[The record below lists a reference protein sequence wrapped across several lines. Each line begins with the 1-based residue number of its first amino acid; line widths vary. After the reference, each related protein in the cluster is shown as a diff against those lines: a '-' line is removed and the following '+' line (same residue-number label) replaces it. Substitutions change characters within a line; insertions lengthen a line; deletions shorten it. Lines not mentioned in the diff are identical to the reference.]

1 MEATSYMWY
10 FKPKF
15 KNAVPHTRCIS
26 VAHLPHGVSGYRTGE
41 CGHGMFLSPQT
52 VPWLLIYSHYNW
64 AWAYIHFLFS
74 YEFFIYYGYKP
85 LTRSDFGE
93 FAPIVRVVF
102 SLSCW
107 YPLKHKSS
115 FWRSPMIFFFS
126 FTACSL
132 SVASKK
138 PLLSPRSQD
147 LLLFSYKSF
156 TVLALVFRGVI
167 HFELKFLFGIS

>member
-64 AWAYIHFLFS
+64 AWAYIHLFLFS
-74 YEFFIYYGYKP
+74 YEFFIYYGYKS
-85 LTRSDFGE
+85 LTRSDFGK
-93 FAPIVRVVF
+93 FAPIVWVF
-102 SLSCW
+102 TFLLVSSQAQKLI
-107 YPLKHKSS
+107 LKKSND
-115 FWRSPMIFFFS
+115 FFF
-126 FTACSL
+126 
-132 SVASKK
+132 
-138 PLLSPRSQD
+138 PLLLV
-147 LLLFSYKSF
+147 LL
-156 TVLALVFRGVI
+156 VLHLRNHCSAQGHKIYFC
-167 HFELKFLFGIS
+167 FLIRVLQF